1 MAELQ
6 THEAAWKQCEG
17 YWVNIFNTIQ
27 NIWGHDSSQGVLD
40 WPPGINTLCASL
52 SATSMFVT
60 FLIPNEIVYL

>member
-1 MAELQ
+1 MKRPGNSARDTGSIYL
-6 THEAAWKQCEG
+6 TPYKTYG
-17 YWVNIFNTIQ
+17 GTIQ
-27 NIWGHDSSQGVLD
+27 VKVQGVLD